1 MSCAEIRRASFAAAL
16 KRSNPLPSWLV
27 RTSLCAAA
35 SLIGSQCLA
44 VDVPLAAANSN
55 ATNSAADAG
64 SVDLSA
70 SNLSLRQALAVL
82 AAPKAQAKGA
92 GSIDSLNLVLG
103 AGVYRLSDALKI
115 QPDPSWKDTPI
126 TITGAGVGKTV
137 ISGSRPVNGFA
148 PVSDPAI
155 LARLPASARGHVLVA
170 DLARNG
176 ITDLGDQPRHGF
188 GIAVTPAP
196 LELFYRDQPMTSA
209 RWPSTGFATIAQLP
223 DGENGRTFT
232 VKGAPTEA
240 WRQEPQL
247 EATGYWAR
255 DWADITLPVESIDA
269 SGQITLQAPA
279 PQFGMKVGQRVF
291 FDNVLAEL
299 NQPGLWYLDRAAGR
313 VYFWPPAPLH
323 DGEVEA
329 SVANALMVITNVSH
343 LRIRQLTL
351 TAGRGNA
358 LEIRGGHDVVV
369 EHVAIRNMGDRAAFM
384 TGTNSGFRFVTV
396 ENTGEGGLA
405 VFGGSPVSLAPGGMF
420 VEDSEFDHYARRS
433 RSYRPAINI
442 AGAGDRVV
450 RNHIHD
456 GPHAGIIFGGN
467 NHLIADNEIDHVAQ
481 ESGDTGAIY
490 AGRDWTARG
499 TVIENNFFHDI
510 GSAAQPSAT
519 MGIYLDDEFGG
530 TTIRR
535 NVFARVNQAVF
546 IGGGSDILVEDNLF
560 VDCTP
565 AVYIDSRGLSWQK
578 VMAQDPQGVLQKP
591 LQAVH
596 FDQPPYS
603 TQYPTL
609 TTILSDR
616 PGAPKNIILRRNAVV
631 GGRATMIDARA
642 LPLIQNVAMFG
653 SADVVFAHSMSDAA
667 RTRFSDFQVSPTSPA
682 LQQGFKVPG
691 FDPHRND
698 N

>member
-1 MSCAEIRRASFAAAL
+1 MKQFETMKKSPQRGRWTLPRIVRA
-16 KRSNPLPSWLV
+16 V
-27 RTSLCAAA
+27 LCV
-35 SLIGSQCLA
+35 SVGLIGSQCLA
-44 VDVPLAAANSN
+44 VDIPISAAHSNLPTGQAAA
-55 ATNSAADAG
+55 TPTG
-64 SVDLSA
+64 RVDLSA
-70 SNLSLRQALAVL
+70 SNLSLRDALAVL
-82 AAPKAQAKGA
+82 AAPKSEARGG

-103 AGVYRLSDALKI
+103 AGVYRVNEPLKI

-126 TITGAGVGKTV
+126 TISGAGIGKTV
-137 ISGSRPVNGFA
+137 IAGSVPVTGFVPA
-148 PVSDPAI
+148 TDPAI
-155 LARLPASARGHVLVA
+155 LARLPAAARGHVLVA

-176 ITDLGDQPRHGF
+176 ISDFGKQPRHGF
-188 GIAVTPAP
+188 GVPVTPAP
-196 LELFYRDQPMTSA
+196 LELFYRDQPMTLA
-209 RWPSTGFATIAQLP
+209 RWPDTGFATIAQLP
-223 DGENGRTFT
+223 DGETGRSFT
-232 VKGAPTEA
+232 VKGAPTDA
-240 WRQEPQL
+240 WRDEPEL

-269 SGQITLQAPA
+269 SGQITLAAPA

-291 FDNVLAEL
+291 FDNLLAGL
-299 NQPGLWYLDRAAGR
+299 NRPGEWYLDRQAGR
-313 VYFWPPAPLH
+313 LYFWPPAPLQ
-323 DGEVEA
+323 DGDVEA
-329 SVANALMVITNVSH
+329 SVANSLMVITNASH
-343 LRIRQLTL
+343 LRIRQLSL
-351 TAGRGNA
+351 TAARGNG
-358 LEIRGGHDVVV
+358 LEIRGAHDAVV

-384 TGTNSGFRFVTV
+384 TGTNSGFRFVSVT
-396 ENTGEGGLA
+396 NTGEGGLA

-433 RSYRPAINI
+433 RSYRPAVSIS
-442 AGAGDRVV
+442 GAGDRVV

-510 GSAAQPSAT
+510 GTAAQPSAT
-519 MGIYLDDEFGG
+519 MGIYLDDQFGG

-535 NVFARVNQAVF
+535 NLFARVNQAVF

-578 VMAQDPQGVLQKP
+578 ALARDPHGVLQQP

-609 TTILSDR
+609 ATILSDR
-616 PGAPKNIILRRNAVV
+616 PGAPKNVILRRNAVL
-631 GGRATMIDARA
+631 GGRATMIDRPAQSLIQIDTMFGAADLKLARA
-642 LPLIQNVAMFG
+642 ADATGAKRFTDFRVLPA
-653 SADVVFAHSMSDAA
+653 
-667 RTRFSDFQVSPTSPA
+667 SPA
-682 LQQGFKVPG
+682 LQKGFKAPG
-691 FDPHRND
+691 FDSHGDGN
-698 N
+698 